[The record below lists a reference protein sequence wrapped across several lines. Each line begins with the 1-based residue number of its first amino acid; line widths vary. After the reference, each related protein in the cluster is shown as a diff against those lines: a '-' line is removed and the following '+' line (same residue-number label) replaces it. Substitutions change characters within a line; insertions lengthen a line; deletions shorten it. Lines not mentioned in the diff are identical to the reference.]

1 MHPAENSGNWDFRS
15 RKDEKCDGRARFVT
29 HFRYEHLR
37 ERFKAYIKYF
47 LFKICDCRKI
57 SDFFSTDKR
66 QSSNSIETVLNRYL
80 TYSLQILYT
89 HVCLIITIFYNNL
102 TLFLI

>member
-47 LFKICDCRKI
+47 LFKICDCVEKYLI
-57 SDFFSTDKR
+57 FFLLIKD
-66 QSSNSIETVLNRYL
+66 N
-80 TYSLQILYT
+80 LQIQSRL
-89 HVCLIITIFYNNL
+89 
-102 TLFLI
+102 